1 MSRTAGILGRLLGKL
16 AGVLVFGIA
25 AASHAGTAAA
35 DDTALSAQEQEGKRV
50 FNHTCVYCHGPGV
63 WGTNSLAKRM
73 DKERA
78 LLENRTDL
86 SAGAIQAI
94 VRNGIG
100 SMPPLRKTEI
110 SDADV
115 AAIAAYL
122 TRKSR

>member
-1 MSRTAGILGRLLGKL
+1 MRRIAALLGILALALGM
-16 AGVLVFGIA
+16 
-25 AASHAGTAAA
+25 GTASA
-35 DDTALSAQEQEGKRV
+35 DDASLSVKEQQGKRL

-63 WGTNSLAKRM
+63 WGTNRLSKRL
-73 DKERA
+73 DKEHA

-86 SAGAIQAI
+86 TPAAIQAI

-100 SMPPLRKTEI
+100 SMPPLRKTEV